1 MNHLPEYA
9 HPGRDLFW
17 EIIIFRFHLKFLE
30 CQVSLRYFTMMCTK
44 NDVTLDGLM
53 IMYKKLGMAPS
64 RLNCRFV
71 PETDIIKICQ
81 EAIPK
86 RKLPTSSN
94 IQFSGACQLFV
105 SGSRRTPRIWIPP
118 KLSGS
123 KIPREISGEV
133 SEPCTKPPDLSIDDK
148 DTRYIRNIRNETT
161 VLAAVVIISSFL
173 VDIFFETSIGQK
185 SPKGWKSGRSQ
196 SHGPAIFLRTPYL
209 ATLTWVMFSV
219 AFPAFYHLM
228 PAWISQGTAW
238 PAMGFLISGAVQYFR
253 NLN

>member
-64 RLNCRFV
+64 RLNCRPL

-94 IQFSGACQLFV
+94 HPIFRCLPAV
-105 SGSRRTPRIWIPP
+105 SFRQTLTPRIWIPP

-133 SEPCTKPPDLSIDDK
+133 SHAQNT
-148 DTRYIRNIRNETT
+148 
-161 VLAAVVIISSFL
+161 
-173 VDIFFETSIGQK
+173 
-185 SPKGWKSGRSQ
+185 
-196 SHGPAIFLRTPYL
+196 
-209 ATLTWVMFSV
+209 
-219 AFPAFYHLM
+219 
-228 PAWISQGTAW
+228 
-238 PAMGFLISGAVQYFR
+238 
-253 NLN
+253 

>member
-1 MNHLPEYA
+1 
-9 HPGRDLFW
+9 
-17 EIIIFRFHLKFLE
+17 
-30 CQVSLRYFTMMCTK
+30 MMCTK

-86 RKLPTSSN
+86 RIQHPIFRCLP
-94 IQFSGACQLFV
+94 AV
-105 SGSRRTPRIWIPP
+105 SFRQTLTPRIWIPP

-123 KIPREISGEV
+123 KMPRRIPGEV
-133 SEPCTKPPDLSIDDK
+133 FEPRTKPPDLSIDDK

-228 PAWISQGTAW
+228 PA
-238 PAMGFLISGAVQYFR
+238 
-253 NLN
+253 